1 MRKIVSEGFLN
12 KNTKAMRPDK
22 ETGKWRGTKTQNGSF
37 GTIKPLWSNTI
48 KIKDKKHEIE
58 VWTFDNK
65 WGKQILFYKLYE
77 VKDEKSLEE
86 QM

>member
-1 MRKIVSEGFLN
+1 
-12 KNTKAMRPDK
+12 MRPDK
-22 ETGKWRGTKTQNGSF
+22 LTGKWRGKETKSGRF

-48 KIKDKKHEIE
+48 EVSGIKHELE

-65 WGKQILFYKLYE
+65 WGKQILFYKLYK

-86 QM
+86 TM